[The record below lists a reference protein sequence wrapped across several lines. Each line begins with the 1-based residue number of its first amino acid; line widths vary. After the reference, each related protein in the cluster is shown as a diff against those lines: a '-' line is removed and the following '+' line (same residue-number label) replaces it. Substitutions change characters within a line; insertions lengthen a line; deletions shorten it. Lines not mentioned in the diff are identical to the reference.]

1 MDIKYGDF
9 YRSFDPIPYYRER
22 GWLIGNGKVGGKG
35 KGISFA
41 HEVLEKNGLL
51 DDVHLPKYTFVIT
64 TSVFE
69 EFMAQNGLWER
80 LESLRDP
87 SDAPL
92 IHAICQESELPKSI
106 DKDLEMILETITTPI
121 SVRSSSILEDDVNLS
136 FAGKYATRF
145 AANYGDKVSR
155 RADLERNIKFV
166 YASTYNA
173 AAREYKRKHGIVW
186 GGELMGVLIQ
196 PLVGKVHGSWYYP
209 EIAGAAFSQVFRRPS
224 PKVKKEDGVARI
236 CFGLGTKTVDRSFAR
251 TFYLTNQ
258 NLRPEGNRP
267 SEIVAHSQEHFDY
280 VDIENNCFSSGFL
293 GKSIQKIS
301 KEHPLSQSY
310 IQWYDC
316 GMFHWLLADTCNMHA
331 PRSIFTFAEF
341 PQRCPKFFSRLKKI
355 LKLFEEELK
364 LPVDI
369 EFAYETET
377 DEFTL
382 VQLRPLSVYDDKGR
396 IDIPDVAPEKTVL
409 KGDRMVAN
417 GRLENIKHLVYVDPQ
432 LYGKTADF
440 TDVARAVGS
449 INDELDGERYILV
462 GPGRWGSSNP
472 RLGVPV
478 RYNEISNAGCLV
490 ELGIPSMGITPEL
503 SYGTHF
509 FLDLDGDNI
518 LYLPVFEGTG
528 GNIFNRDWFEHTQQ
542 KTTEHQAVRHYQGLF
557 DVLLD
562 GEKEIGIVIDK
573 TPEGV
578 ICNG

>member
-1 MDIKYGDF
+1 MDIEYGDF
-9 YRSFDPIPYYRER
+9 YRSFDPVPYYKER

-41 HEVLEKNGLL
+41 HAVLEKHGLL
-51 DDVHLPKYTFVIT
+51 GDVHLPEYTFVIT

-69 EFMAQNGLWER
+69 EFMAQNGLWNR

-106 DKDLEMILETITTPI
+106 DGDLDFILNTIKTPI

-145 AANYGDKVSR
+145 AANGGDFKSR
-155 RADLERNIKFV
+155 RQDLERTIKFV

-196 PLVGKVHGSWYYP
+196 PLVGRVHGSWYYP

-258 NLRPEGNRP
+258 HLRPEGNRP
-267 SEIVAHSQEHFDY
+267 TEIVAHSQEHFDY
-280 VDIENNCFSSGFL
+280 VDMENNVFSSGFL
-293 GKSIQKIS
+293 GKCVSRIA

-310 IQWYDC
+310 IQWYDS
-316 GMFHWLLADTCNMHA
+316 GMFHWLLADTGNMHS
-331 PRSIFTFAEF
+331 PRSVFTFAEF
-341 PQRCPKFFSRLKKI
+341 PQRCPNFFARLKKI

-396 IDIPDVAPEKTVL
+396 IDIPEVEDGKIVL

-417 GRLENIKHLVYVDPQ
+417 GRLESVKHIVYVDPAM
-432 LYGKTADF
+432 YGKTADF
-440 TDVARAVGS
+440 YEVARAVGS
-449 INDELDGERYILV
+449 INNELDGERYILV

-518 LYLPVFEGTG
+518 LYLPVFEGAG
-528 GNIFNRDWFEHTQQ
+528 CNVFNRGWFETA
-542 KTTEHQAVRHYQGLF
+542 KSKPTEHAAVRHYEGVF

-562 GEKEIGIVIDK
+562 GEKEIGVVIDR
-573 TPEGV
+573 TSEGV
-578 ICNG
+578 VQNG